1 MSEENKLAEVNAT
14 LDRFAKLIEENARQ
28 LAEDRKEAK
37 RLRAEDLARER
48 AKDKKREAEE
58 AKRKAEEAK
67 RRAEEEKRRAEEEK
81 QRQAEEAKRK
91 AEEAKRRAEEEK
103 RRAEE
108 EKRRAEEEKR
118 QAEEAKRQRA
128 EDLANDK
135 KRQKEW
141 EQRQAEWDK
150 RFANMCD
157 QVGGQGN
164 NIGEI
169 TEAITVSDNILDLL
183 NKFDGVHVEHFYFNV
198 RKLYPTKNA
207 EGKAIRK
214 RHEVDGLADGEKV
227 VVVIEAKTALTEGRV
242 QRFLE
247 KLTRF
252 KVAYPDRA
260 DKDLY
265 GAMTF
270 IRIDDTAYRLAERHG
285 LFLIKASPPDVE
297 LVNNKNFK
305 PTKIN

>member
-37 RLRAEDLARER
+37 RLRAEDLAKAR
-48 AKDKKREAEE
+48 AEKKKRKAKEK
-58 AKRKAEEAK
+58 KRKAEELAK
-67 RRAEEEKRRAEEEK
+67 
-81 QRQAEEAKRK
+81 
-91 AEEAKRRAEEEK
+91 
-103 RRAEE
+103 
-108 EKRRAEEEKR
+108 EEKR
-118 QAEEAKRQRA
+118 QAEEKKRKAEELAKEEKRKAEELAKEEKRKAEELVKEEKRQA
-128 EDLANDK
+128 EWD
-135 KRQKEW
+135 E
-141 EQRQAEWDK
+141 RQAEWDK
-150 RFANMCD
+150 GFSIMSG

-169 TEAITVSDNILDLL
+169 TEAITVSDNIVDLL
-183 NKFDGVHVEHFYFNV
+183 NKFENIHVEDFYFN
-198 RKLYPTKNA
+198 
-207 EGKAIRK
+207 IRK
-214 RHEVDGLADGEKV
+214 QYSARKEEGRTIRMYHEVDGLADGKEV
-227 VVVIEAKTALTEGRV
+227 TVVIEAKTTLTEGRV

-247 KLTRF
+247 KIVRF

-270 IRIDDTAYRLAERHG
+270 IRIDDGACRLAERHG

-297 LVNNKNFK
+297 LINSKNFK
-305 PTKIN
+305 PTKLN

>member
-48 AKDKKREAEE
+48 AKDKKRQAEEAKRKAEE

-67 RRAEEEKRRAEEEK
+67 RRAEEEK
-81 QRQAEEAKRK
+81 QRKAEEAKRQ
-91 AEEAKRRAEEEK
+91 AEEAKRRAEE
-103 RRAEE
+103 
-108 EKRRAEEEKR
+108 
-118 QAEEAKRQRA
+118 AKRRA